1 MNNIVNAISIGLT
14 SGVTLSLVLAR
25 AEVGFFKSKVQSE
38 DLSHGLQALSVGT
51 KCPFVFI
58 FVFVS
63 GENMPSNAT
72 YKPTRSAN

>member
-1 MNNIVNAISIGLT
+1 MFVLRGEQYCKCDQYWPDFRRHPKL
-14 SGVTLSLVLAR
+14 GLAR

-63 GENMPSNAT
+63 RENVP
-72 YKPTRSAN
+72 